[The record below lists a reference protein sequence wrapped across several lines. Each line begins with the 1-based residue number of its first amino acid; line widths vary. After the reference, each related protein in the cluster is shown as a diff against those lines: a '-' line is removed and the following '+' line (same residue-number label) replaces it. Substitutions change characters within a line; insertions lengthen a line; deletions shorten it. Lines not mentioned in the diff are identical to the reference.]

1 MIASQAE
8 PAFRI
13 VTIGEESVGKTSIT
27 NRLISD
33 SFNPYE
39 SGTIGANYHQYTE
52 EIEGHNVD
60 VQIWDTAG
68 QERFKSL
75 SPLYFRGAD
84 AAVAAFSVTSKGSF
98 TRLNNWIESF
108 TEIAGTKRIIYIAA
122 NKIDLEDEIEV
133 NQDEASEWA
142 QTCHFKIYFTSAKT
156 GIGIKELFHDL
167 ASDLYHEKLKK
178 NLPEKH
184 DLLKITSEGGSC
196 C

>member
-1 MIASQAE
+1 MIASQTE
-8 PAFRI
+8 PAFRV

-52 EIEGHNVD
+52 VIKGHNVD

-84 AAVAAFSVTSKGSF
+84 AAVATFSVTSKGSF
-98 TRLNNWIESF
+98 ARLNSWIESF
-108 TEIAGTKRIIYIAA
+108 TEIAGTKTIIYIAA
-122 NKIDLEDEIEV
+122 NKVDLEDEIEI
-133 NQDEASEWA
+133 NQDEANEWA
-142 QTCHFKIYFTSAKT
+142 QNYHFKIYFTSAKT

-167 ASDLYHEKLKK
+167 ASDLYNEKLKN
-178 NLPEKH
+178 NLPEKQ
-184 DLLKITSEGGSC
+184 DLSKITSDGGQC

>member
-1 MIASQAE
+1 MIASQTE
-8 PAFRI
+8 PAFRV

-33 SFNPYE
+33 TFNPYE
-39 SGTIGANYHQYTE
+39 SGTVGANYHQYTE
-52 EIEGHNVD
+52 EIEGYNIN

-84 AAVAAFSVTSKGSF
+84 AALAVFSVTSKGSF
-98 TRLNNWIESF
+98 ARLNEWIESF
-108 TEIAGTKRIIYIAA
+108 TEIAGTKTIIYIAA

-133 NQDEASEWA
+133 SQDEASEWA
-142 QTCHFKIYFTSAKT
+142 QSRHFKLYFTSAKT
-156 GIGIKELFHDL
+156 GIGIKELFFDL
-167 ASDLYHEKLKK
+167 ASDLHQEKLRK
-178 NLPEKH
+178 NLPEKQASV
-184 DLLKITSEGGSC
+184 KAITENGHC